1 MENVNR
7 AVMGNENVLKSP
19 LGKDND
25 HKSALA
31 LLKQGRAPGNRE
43 ILQEITVGSDFILD
57 FWKDK
62 YLTGYLSQGGSKI
75 KFLTGRTGS
84 GKTHLLQLL
93 AIEAEKMGYIPVS
106 LSAREVWL
114 HDFKEI
120 YAAILHRVDLME
132 RLKLC
137 CGEVIRQLGYDPAL
151 IPGGMT
157 FSDYLAGQGQMD
169 PLTKREIRRQLDQLF
184 LANPLMDNNFALACS
199 LLTGNLLGHPTLEE
213 PSRNLLL
220 LWLEGSREARLSSL
234 RRLGLSPSKI
244 TKYNARH
251 MLRSLVEVCR
261 LAGYRGLVI
270 TIDDLEI
277 LAGSDSTETIRYT
290 RLKRDDAYE
299 SIRELI
305 DEIDTLKHTMFVFS
319 FERSLMDNEKVGL
332 KSYIALWTRIQNEIE
347 GSRFNRFADIVDL
360 DRLIDEVYTPEIMVE
375 MSARLASVINRLD
388 EGARPITLSTA
399 EELHAR
405 ARFGRMSLP
414 RQVNR
419 TTVREGGAAQ

>member
-1 MENVNR
+1 MENDIN
-7 AVMGNENVLKSP
+7 
-19 LGKDND
+19 
-25 HKSALA
+25 SALA
-31 LLKQGRAPGNRE
+31 LLKQGQSPGNRE
-43 ILQEITVGSDFILD
+43 ILQEISVGSDFILD

-62 YLTGYLSQGGSKI
+62 YLSNYLSRGGSKI

-84 GKTHLLQLL
+84 GRTHFLELL
-93 AIEAEKMGYIPVS
+93 AIEAEKMGYIPII

-120 YAAILHRVDLME
+120 YVAILHQINLTE

-137 CGEVIRQLGYDPAL
+137 CSEVIRQLGYDPAV
-151 IPGGMT
+151 IPEGMT
-157 FSDYLAGQGQMD
+157 FCDYLSGQGQLD
-169 PLTKREIRRQLDQLF
+169 PLTKREMRHQLDQLF
-184 LANPLMDNNFALACS
+184 LANPLIDNNFALACS
-199 LLTGNLLGHPTLEE
+199 LLTGSLLGHPTLEE

-220 LWLEGSREARLSSL
+220 LWLEGNREARLPSL
-234 RRLGLSPSKI
+234 RRLGLSPSRI

-261 LAGYRGLVI
+261 LAGYQGLVI
-270 TIDDLEI
+270 AIDNMEI
-277 LAGSDSTETIRYT
+277 LVEADSTEMIRYT
-290 RLKRDDAYE
+290 RLKREDAYE

-305 DEIDTLKHTMFVFS
+305 DEIDTLKNTMFVFS
-319 FERSLMDNEKVGL
+319 FERSLMDNDKAGL
-332 KSYIALWTRIQNEIE
+332 KSYQALWMRIQNEIE
-347 GSRFNRFADIVDL
+347 GARFNRFADIVDL

-375 MSARLASVINRLD
+375 MSTRLASVINRLD

-405 ARFGRMSLP
+405 ARFGKVSLP

-419 TTVREGGAAQ
+419 TTVREGGI